1 MMKTHTALVL
11 AGTRAGGD
19 PLAAAAGVTHK
30 ALIEVGGSTM
40 IEHVVRALD
49 AIPETGRILVAIE
62 RPEVLASLPGLR
74 PPGCRRPVE
83 FLPAAA
89 GPSASVAAALAAAG
103 TPLLVTTADHPLL
116 RPAWIREL
124 LDAAPAEADAVATLA
139 RREIVLAAAPG
150 TRRTY
155 LHFADGDF
163 SGCNLFLMQRAAARG
178 VIEIWQRIESERR
191 RPLRMML
198 RLGPGFALRYRFGRL
213 RLDDALARLGRL
225 SGARIAVVEMSD
237 GRAAID
243 VDKPEDLELAR
254 GLMAAAARG

>member
-1 MMKTHTALVL
+1 MSKVHTALVL

-30 ALIEVGGSTM
+30 ALIEVGGRTM
-40 IEHVVRALD
+40 IEHVVGVLD
-49 AIPETGRILVAIE
+49 AIPETARILVAIE
-62 RPEVLASLPGLR
+62 RPEVLALLPRLR
-74 PPGCRRPVE
+74 PPFCRRAVE

-89 GPSASVAAALAAAG
+89 GPSASVAAALAVAG
-103 TPLLVTTADHPLL
+103 TPLLVTTADHALL
-116 RPAWIREL
+116 RPEWIREL

-139 RREIVLAAAPG
+139 RRERVLAAVPH

-155 LHFADGDF
+155 LRFADGAF
-163 SGCNLFLMQRAAARG
+163 SGCNLFLLQRPAARG
-178 VIEIWQRIESERR
+178 VIEFWQRIESERR

-198 RLGPGFALRYRFGRL
+198 RLGPGFALRYLSGRL
-213 RLDDALARLGRL
+213 RLADALARLGQL
-225 SGARIAVVEMSD
+225 SGAHIAVVEMQD

-243 VDKPEDLELAR
+243 VDKPEDLVIAR

>member
-1 MMKTHTALVL
+1 MRAHTALVL

-30 ALIEVGGSTM
+30 ALIEIGGRTM
-40 IEHVVRALD
+40 IEHVVGVLD
-49 AIPETGRILVAIE
+49 AMPETARILVAIE
-62 RPEVLASLPGLR
+62 RPEVLVSLPGLR
-74 PPGCRRPVE
+74 PPFCRKAVE

-89 GPSASVAAALAAAG
+89 GPSASVAAALTVAG
-103 TPLLVTTADHPLL
+103 TPLLVTTADHALL
-116 RPAWIREL
+116 RAEWIREL
-124 LDAAPAEADAVATLA
+124 LDAAPAEADVVAALA
-139 RREIVLAAAPG
+139 RRETVLAVAPG
-150 TRRTY
+150 TRRSY